1 MSRTPTP
8 LPERLRHE
16 AFDVADARELGVG
29 RGRLRGSDLD
39 RRIHGVRSTDTL
51 DSFQATM
58 RAIALALPADCAF
71 SHLTAARLWGMPAL
85 PRQPAAARDADEW
98 SPIDVMRASQRP
110 RVERTGCR
118 HHRGLERRAVTEV
131 TGLRVVGRID
141 TWLDLTTVVS
151 TNAQVVIGD
160 ALCAGRVGRPMSPA
174 VLRDLAQHRL
184 DARRN
189 GVPGGRQLRAVMQ
202 LVRAGSGSPME
213 SHARLVFLRWGL
225 PEPELNI
232 NIYDRYGDWVARPDF
247 LWRSAHVVAEYDGDQ
262 HRTDR
267 SRWDYERARR
277 LRLEASGWTYV
288 ELSAATLADPE
299 LRTELRRRLTALL
312 IP

>member
-16 AFDVADARELGVG
+16 AFDVADARGLGVG

-39 RRIHGVRSTDTL
+39 RSIHGVRSTETL
-51 DSFQATM
+51 DSFQAAM

-71 SHLTAARLWGMPAL
+71 SHLTAARLWGMPSL
-85 PRQPAAARDADEW
+85 PRQPAAARGVEDW

-118 HHRGLERRAVTEV
+118 HHRGLERRTVTEV
-131 TGLRVVGRID
+131 NGRRVVGRID
-141 TWLDLTTVVS
+141 TWLDLTTLVS
-151 TNAQVVIGD
+151 TNAQVIIGD
-160 ALCAGRVGRPMSPA
+160 ALCAGRVGRPTSLA
-174 VLRDLAQHRL
+174 RLLDLAQQRI
-184 DARRN
+184 DSRRN
-189 GVPGGRQLRAVMQ
+189 GVPGCRQLQEVMR

-213 SHARLVFLRWGL
+213 SHARLVFLDWGL
-225 PEPELNI
+225 PEPDLNI
-232 NIYDRYGDWVARPDF
+232 NVYDRYGDWVARPDF
-247 LWRSAHVVAEYDGDQ
+247 LWRSARVVAEYDGDQ

-277 LRLEASGWTYV
+277 LRIEANGWAYV